1 MGRFRVPRRPSRR
14 LATAAGCIA
23 AVLLPAVALA
33 HPLGN
38 FTINH
43 YAGIRVEPTTIRLD
57 VVIDMAE
64 IPTFQERV
72 RLDANEDGDVSD
84 DEAAAARAAECD
96 QLAGS
101 LDLRVDGAAVA
112 VRTSAAGLTFP
123 IGSGG
128 LPTLRLV
135 CGFEASLAAPIAAP
149 TTIDIADRSHAER
162 IGWREIVVV
171 GDRVTIAGTGSAPA
185 STSISSRLTDYPDD
199 LLGSPLDQR
208 SVSFVAGPGGP
219 TLPAFAMTDADPVG
233 ASGDPAA
240 PGDPAAEPSPG
251 SDGPVASI
259 PGGVGGEVPDIF
271 AQDLTPVVAIVSL
284 LVAAALGAGHAL
296 TPGHGK
302 TLVAA
307 YLVGTR
313 GRALHAIG
321 LGLSVSVSHTLGIL
335 VLAGLIVGAEQVVAP
350 DVVVRGAPLVA
361 AFTTVA
367 IGAWM
372 LGSEI
377 RRRRAAVAV
386 AHEHER
392 PHEHPHGHEH
402 PHETPDAG
410 TFEHS
415 HGGSRHRHAPPA
427 GSSVTWRSLFALGLA
442 GGIIPSTNAL
452 LILLFAIAAGRPLF
466 GFGLVG
472 AFGLGMAAVM
482 TGVGLTL
489 VYARGLVDR
498 LPARPAGARLAGL
511 APLGASVVVL
521 ALGVWLTSQAVLG
534 GAVL

>member
-1 MGRFRVPRRPSRR
+1 MGRFRVPRRASRR
-14 LATAAGCIA
+14 LATAAGCLA
-23 AVLLPAVALA
+23 AVLLPAAALA

-43 YAGIRVEPTTIRLD
+43 YAGIRVDPTTIRLD

-72 RLDANEDGDVSD
+72 RLDANADGDVSD

-96 QLAGS
+96 RLAGS
-101 LDLRVDGAAVA
+101 LELGVDGVPAAL
-112 VRTSAAGLTFP
+112 RTSAAGLTFP

-135 CGFEASLAAPIAAP
+135 CGFEAPLAAPIEAP
-149 TTIDIADRSHAER
+149 TSIAFTDRSYAER

-171 GDRVTIAGTGSAPA
+171 ADRVTIDGAGSAPVA
-185 STSISSRLTDYPDD
+185 TSTSSRLTAYPDD
-199 LLGSPLDQR
+199 LLGAPLDQR

-219 TLPAFAMTDADPVG
+219 AWPAFGLPDAVPVG
-233 ASGDPAA
+233 ASGDPAVGSGTDE
-240 PGDPAAEPSPG
+240 PVPA
-251 SDGPVASI
+251 I
-259 PGGVGGEVPDIF
+259 PGGVGGEVPGIF
-271 AQDLTPVVAIVSL
+271 AEDFTPVVAIGSL

-335 VLAGLIVGAEQVVAP
+335 VLAGLIVGAERVVAP
-350 DVVVRGAPLVA
+350 DVVVRAAPLVA
-361 AFTTVA
+361 AITTVA

-377 RRRRAAVAV
+377 RRRRAAQVATHGH
-386 AHEHER
+386 ASPDTH
-392 PHEHPHGHEH
+392 PHEHPHEH
-402 PHETPDAG
+402 VTDGAG
-410 TFEHS
+410 TPEHS
-415 HGGSRHRHAPPA
+415 HGGTRHRHAPPA

-466 GFGLVG
+466 GFALVG

-482 TGVGLTL
+482 TGVGLAL
-489 VYARGLVDR
+489 VYARGFVAR